1 MPHPPI
7 SVIVP
12 AYNTAATIEE
22 CIDSILAQT
31 FTNFELIIADD
42 GSTDNTCEIISQYK
56 DSRIRLLRRKHDF
69 IATLNTLLYEAKGKY
84 IARMDDD
91 DVMMP
96 DRLRLQYEYMEAH
109 PEVAAVG
116 GALEIYSTG
125 DKAGNVPV
133 VTAHDLLEGCGIYNP
148 TSMIR
153 REVLHQFGFRYEQAY
168 IYAEDFRFWAELV
181 KHDLIIHNIEDV
193 LIRYRTS
200 ETQISSKYSAQQ
212 LELTR
217 EVQQDLMQWIK
228 EREEEV
234 KNDYEIV
241 PVSGNKLSVCMSFL
255 NEGEEVANTVR
266 SIRETAGDT
275 VDIIVVNDAS
285 TDGYDYE
292 ADLKGLNVYYFVN
305 KRRIGSAAGK
315 EKAVQISSTPYFLLL
330 DAHMR
335 FYQKD
340 WVSRIVEE
348 LDNNPHQLLCCQ
360 NKALIKEADGTVK
373 DKGEMGAYGAYLQ
386 FEEEFYIPQIKWNGN
401 QQVSC
406 LEPGQIPAVLG
417 ACYCS
422 SKEYWNKLKGYQ
434 GLLQY
439 GSEEAYISIKAWM
452 EGGGCRLLNDI
463 SIGHIYR
470 DQAPYRSRGL
480 HIVYNHVVTTELL
493 FPSSERIRALAVA
506 KKINS
511 PQFKQILLL
520 LNVYKKELDQ
530 LRDYYQK
537 TFKAHDYEFIR
548 KINCATTREH
558 VLIIKEEQSRLY
570 GLIQE
575 LCKQSEDSSD
585 ISLFNGN
592 SGRLL
597 ALANYALVFQDEAV
611 DEIASCLLSDILE
624 ELPKSDLPY
633 GFNNG
638 YAGIGWALIY
648 LIRHSILEDSIDEE
662 LQYIDER
669 IMEIDF
675 SQVKNLSFETG
686 LGGIFAYITARLGM
700 YNSFP
705 NGTKFTEDFFQKV
718 KPVCQQIMQ
727 MDGVDSRT
735 FIHATLLFSCVENY
749 KHWDILPSRIEDT
762 LTLPLFLPKET
773 QFQKTGLSGKTGYAL
788 FLINQ
793 TLSMQQNPITI

>member
-1 MPHPPI
+1 MPHPAI

-31 FTNFELIIADD
+31 FTDFELIIADD
-42 GSTDNTCEIISQYK
+42 GSTDNTCEIISRYK
-56 DSRIRLLRRKHDF
+56 DPRMRLLRREHDF
-69 IATLNTLLYEAKGKY
+69 IATLNALLYEAKGKY

-96 DRLRLQYEYMEAH
+96 DRLRLEYEYMEAH

-153 REVLHQFGFRYEQAY
+153 REVLHKFGFRYEQAY

-181 KHDLIIHNIEDV
+181 KFDLIIHNIEDV

-200 ETQISSKYSAQQ
+200 ATQISSKYSAQQ

-217 EVQQDLMQWIK
+217 NVQYDLMQWIK
-228 EREEEV
+228 EREDEV
-234 KNDYEIV
+234 KGDYEIA
-241 PVSGNKLSVCMSFL
+241 PVSGNKLSVCLSFL
-255 NEGEEVANTVR
+255 NEGEEVGNTVR
-266 SIRETAGDT
+266 SIRETAGNS
-275 VDIIVVNDAS
+275 VDIIAVNDAS

-292 ADLKGLNVYYFVN
+292 SDLKGLNVHYFVN

-340 WVSRIVEE
+340 WAQRIVEE
-348 LDNNPHQLLCCQ
+348 LEKNSHQLLCCQ
-360 NKALIKEADGTVK
+360 NKALVKEADGTIK

-401 QQVSC
+401 LQVSC

-417 ACYCS
+417 ACYCA

-480 HIVYNHVVTTELL
+480 HLVYNHVVTTELL

-520 LNVYKKELDQ
+520 LSVYKKELDQ
-530 LRDYYQK
+530 LRDYYKK
-537 TFKAHDYEFIR
+537 TFKSHDYEFIR
-548 KINCATTREH
+548 KINYATTREH
-558 VLIIKEEQSRLY
+558 VLIIKEELSRLPE
-570 GLIQE
+570 LIQD
-575 LCKQSEDSSD
+575 LCKQSADCSD
-585 ISLFNGN
+585 ISLFNGS

-597 ALANYALVFQDEAV
+597 TLANYAFVFQDEAV

-648 LIRHSILEDSIDEE
+648 LIRNNILDDSLDEE
-662 LQYIDER
+662 LQYIDDR

-686 LGGIFAYITARLGM
+686 LGGILAYITTRFGM

-735 FIHATLLFSCVENY
+735 FIHASLLFSCVENY
-749 KHWDILPSRIEDT
+749 KHWDILPARIEDM
-762 LTLPLFLPKET
+762 LTLPLFLPKES
-773 QFQKTGLSGKTGYAL
+773 QFQKTDLSGKTGYAL